1 MVAFDQL
8 RDRARG
14 GWLALVVTG
23 LVMLGAVPYYAGLL
37 PRESTELVGTGGAQ
51 YSVLVSSGS
60 SGLSRLAGT
69 NGALGLYWLLAVPT
83 AYLLLAGWFA
93 LRARR
98 TGLQQRWGVYVA
110 AGLGLF
116 AALLISVLPA
126 SDPLPYSWRT
136 VTTPLLLLAATLLV
150 LGAVEHDRRILIL
163 GGLGSAVAVY
173 AGAAGRP
180 FFVVP
185 DTWRGEPLLSAAISP
200 QGAVALLAVGM
211 IACGLAWRPR
221 R

>member
-1 MVAFDQL
+1 MAAFDQL

-23 LVMLGAVPYYAGLL
+23 LVVLGAVPYYAGLL
-37 PRESTELVGTGGAQ
+37 PRRSAELTTAAAGQ
-51 YSVLVSSGS
+51 YAVFVSSGP
-60 SGLSRLAGT
+60 SGLSRLAGST
-69 NGALGLYWLLAVPT
+69 SALGLYWLLAVPT
-83 AYLLLAGWFA
+83 AYLLLAGWFVV
-93 LRARR
+93 RARR
-98 TGLQQRWGVYVA
+98 TGLQQRWGLYVG
-110 AGLGLF
+110 AGLVLF
-116 AALLISVLPA
+116 TGLLISVLPA
-126 SDPLPYSWRT
+126 TDPLPYAWRA

-163 GGLGSAVAVY
+163 GGVGSAVALY

-185 DTWRGEPLLSAAISP
+185 DTWPGEPLLSAATSP
-200 QGAVALLAVGM
+200 QGAVALLAVAM
-211 IACGLAWRPR
+211 LVCGLAWRPR

>member
-23 LVMLGAVPYYAGLL
+23 LVVLGAMPYYAGLL
-37 PRESTELVGTGGAQ
+37 PREPAGLVATGGGQ
-51 YSVLVSSGS
+51 YSLLVSSGP

-69 NGALGLYWLLAVPT
+69 NGALGLYWLLAVPL
-83 AYLLLAGWFA
+83 AYLLLAGWFF

-98 TGLQQRWGVYVA
+98 TGLQQRWGVYVG
-110 AGLGLF
+110 AGLVLF
-116 AALLISVLPA
+116 AVLLISVLPA
-126 SDPLPYSWRT
+126 SDPLPHSWRT

-163 GGLGSAVAVY
+163 GGIGSAVALY
-173 AGAAGRP
+173 AGAAERP

-185 DTWRGEPLLSAAISP
+185 DAWPGEPLLSAATSP
-200 QGAVALLAVGM
+200 QAAVALLAAAM
-211 IACGLAWRPR
+211 LTCGVAWRPR
-221 R
+221 H